1 MWYELTELKCVS
13 QEPRKN
19 FQYHTE
25 HFLSISHPNARKC
38 IISHHF
44 CNYQLTKHLSS
55 QRYVRGKQR
64 EKCLIDFQR
73 YPAELFL
80 FMFYPLFQWVKI
92 TCKIDSWNNKFIYKY
107 VLDEIVV
114 NFDIVLLWSSFESVL
129 NKKNI
134 FCITNLV
141 LMKKQTHGLH
151 LLRGDFDEVR
161 ENERQ
166 IKKWK

>member
-1 MWYELTELKCVS
+1 MWYELTKLKCVS

-25 HFLSISHPNARKC
+25 IFWVFPSECKKM
-38 IISHHF
+38 HHF

-80 FMFYPLFQWVKI
+80 FMFYPLFQWVKS
-92 TCKIDSWNNKFIYKY
+92 TCKIDPWNNKFIYTC
-107 VLDEIVV
+107 VLDEIAV
-114 NFDIVLLWSSFESVL
+114 NFDIVLLWSSFESIFGI
-129 NKKNI
+129 KKNI

-141 LMKKQTHGLH
+141 LMKKQTLMACICLGGILMKYAKMK
-151 LLRGDFDEVR
+151 G
-161 ENERQ
+161 
-166 IKKWK
+166 K

>member
-1 MWYELTELKCVS
+1 MRFSGTSKKFSVS
-13 QEPRKN
+13 YWN
-19 FQYHTE
+19 
-25 HFLSISHPNARKC
+25 FLSISHPNARKC

-44 CNYQLTKHLSS
+44 CNYQLTKQLSS

-80 FMFYPLFQWVKI
+80 FMFYPFNLFQWVKS
-92 TCKIDSWNNKFIYKY
+92 TCKIDPWNNKFIYTC
-107 VLDEIVV
+107 VLDEIAV
-114 NFDIVLLWSSFESVL
+114 NFDIVLLWSSFESIFES
-129 NKKNI
+129 KKYILYHKFGSNEKA
-134 FCITNLV
+134 N
-141 LMKKQTHGLH
+141 THGLH